1 MIREWTVG
9 GVWWVCVVGWRVQMN
24 KGDLP
29 PCQDLCTSKLGVRY
43 PTYLVFI
50 EDTYLFHL
58 FSTACQLVFI
68 VLHANWRVG
77 GESTHKYSSFSY
89 TQSNPGV
96 ASNQAFYTRQLQKY
110 PDTPATLNHGL
121 ALRGSRSQAS
131 PCLNSLAYIPD
142 S

>member
-1 MIREWTVG
+1 MPRP
-9 GVWWVCVVGWRVQMN
+9 
-24 KGDLP
+24 LYP
-29 PCQDLCTSKLGVRY
+29 PKLGVRY

-58 FSTACQLVFI
+58 FSTARQLVFI

-77 GESTHKYSSFSY
+77 GESTHKSSSFSY

-96 ASNQAFYTRQLQKY
+96 ASKQAFYTRQLQKY

-121 ALRGSRSQAS
+121 ALRGVPGRRHPLAS
-131 PCLNSLAYIPD
+131 IPLPTSLTPEIYID
-142 S
+142 IG